1 MKKII
6 DEFIPVNTENV
17 FNFLGKKFKIDES
30 VKEYKVTNPATYNES
45 GELNDFSNESFMEVI
60 HVVLEQ
66 YGTVRFFNQ
75 NEKEINELLI
85 DLLD

>member
-6 DEFIPVNTENV
+6 DKFIPVDTDNV
-17 FNFLGKKFKIDES
+17 FSFLGKKFKIDES
-30 VKEYKVTNPATYNES
+30 VKEYKVTNPATYNEA

-60 HVVLEQ
+60 HVVLEE
-66 YGTVRFFNQ
+66 YGTVKFFNQ
-75 NEKEINELLI
+75 NEKEINPLLI